1 MTIDGLNEVK
11 LRAIEMALDII
22 RDESCNPTLHIVED
36 KDKKDLFTLA
46 DKIYNYI
53 SVA

>member
-11 LRAIEMALDII
+11 LRAIEMAISILQN
-22 RDESCNPTLHIVED
+22 ENEGMSLLNEN
-36 KDKKDLFTLA
+36 DKKDIFTLA

-53 SVA
+53 SMP